1 MRNHL
6 LCIALLTAT
15 LPLTAQ
21 NSAPTQD
28 TTPPAARPG
37 VSQQAAA
44 PRRTPAPTYASP
56 EVHPDGSVTFRTMA
70 PNAKSVEVE
79 IEGARTAMKPDDGCG
94 MDNASTPT
102 DCSAAR
108 TIIPGLWIGT
118 TKPFAPEVYEYRFRI
133 DGAYYLDTK
142 NHIIQNNLQELVNNF
157 TIPNCLLVQTCPAP
171 MPWEIQDIPHGEVV
185 QHFYSSKVVL
195 NLKAN
200 EDYYYVYTPP
210 GYSAKG
216 AAYPVLYLLHGF
228 SDDADGWL
236 SAGYANRIFD
246 ALIHEGKMKPA
257 IVVMTLGYGNLDVV
271 MKSGRTPG
279 LSAQS
284 LDLYQKSLLTEV
296 IPQVESTYHVAKDRN
311 HRAIAGL
318 SMGGQESLIIGLNHT
333 DMFAYVGTFSA
344 GVNAGTIN
352 QLPKLTAQQ
361 ANLKLLWMAVG
372 VDDAL
377 LTPNRTVIAAL
388 KAEGLPVTAI
398 ETPGHHQWPVWR
410 DNLVHFA
417 PLLFQ

>member
-1 MRNHL
+1 MQNHSL
-6 LCIALLTAT
+6 RLALCAT
-15 LPLTAQ
+15 LLAAALPLAAQ
-21 NSAPTQD
+21 NPAPAPDSA
-28 TTPPAARPG
+28 TPPAARPG

-44 PRRTPAPTYASP
+44 NRGPRVPNYTSP
-56 EVHPDGSVTFRTMA
+56 DVHPDGSVTFRTYA
-70 PNAKSVEVE
+70 PNAKAVEVE
-79 IEGARTAMKPDDGCG
+79 IEGARTTMVPDDGCSMG
-94 MDNASTPT
+94 WVDTPAVT
-102 DCSAAR
+102 CTGTNPAV
-108 TIIPGLWIGT
+108 PGLWVGT
-118 TKPFAPEVYEYRFRI
+118 TKPFTPEIYEYRFRI

-142 NHIIQNNLQELVNNF
+142 NATIQNNLQGLVNNF
-157 TIPNCLLVQTCPAP
+157 TIPGTPA

-185 QHFYSSKVVL
+185 EHFYSSKVVL
-195 NLKAN
+195 NLAGN
-200 EDYYYVYTPP
+200 QDRYYVYTPP

-216 AAYPVLYLLHGF
+216 TAYPVLYLLHGF

-257 IVVMTLGYGNLDVV
+257 LVVMTLGYGNMDVV
-271 MKSGRTPG
+271 LKSGRTPG

-284 LDLYQKSLLTEV
+284 VDLYQKALLTEV
-296 IPQVESTYHVAKDRN
+296 IPQVESTYHVYKDRD

-318 SMGGQESLIIGLNHT
+318 SMGGQESLLIGLGHT

-344 GVNAGTIN
+344 GINAGTIN

-377 LTPNRTVIAAL
+377 LAPNRTVIAAL
-388 KAEGLPVTAI
+388 KAEGLPVIAI

-417 PLLFQ
+417 PLLFQK